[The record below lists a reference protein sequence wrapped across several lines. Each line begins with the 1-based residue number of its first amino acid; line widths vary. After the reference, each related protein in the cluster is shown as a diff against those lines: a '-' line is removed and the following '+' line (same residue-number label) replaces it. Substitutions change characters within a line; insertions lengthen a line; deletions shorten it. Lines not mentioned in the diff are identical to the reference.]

1 MVLSV
6 FGARLVQLQGVDP
19 HAYAAMAAAEG
30 TDIVELPAER
40 GDILDRNGKPLADS
54 VDGAMVVADPELT
67 RDKAP
72 ELAKFLAGR
81 LDVDYFETLKALRL
95 KDKQFAYIARRVP
108 ASKAEAVVAAAEDAG
123 FDGLD
128 TRHDPVRDYPAG
140 DVAANLIGFMGTDEA
155 TGRLRARTSTAC
167 WPGTTARS
175 ATPSASATGSRS
187 ARPPSS
193 RPSTARTCNTTIDLD
208 LQWYVQRVLRQTRED
223 ARADSAFAV
232 VLDTQT
238 GEVLALADDP
248 TFDARDPRSAKAK
261 GDLVSR
267 AMTDVYE
274 PGSVE
279 KVLTLSALI
288 DAGKATD
295 TTRVVVPSSLVS
307 GDRVIHDW
315 FSHDTLYMTLAG
327 VVAQSSNIGTV
338 LASRNFETGQLREYL
353 TKFGLGQKTNVGIAG
368 ETQGIL
374 PDPSIWTSMT
384 QDRIAFGQSLSVN
397 AMQMAAAVNTI
408 ANGGVRVS
416 PSLIR
421 GHGRHR
427 RGSAGRHRHRHHRAG
442 GEQEGRAPDD
452 ADDGARGRPRRRRRA
467 VRPDPGLPGGRQ
479 DRHRPARRPRVRL
492 LQQHL
497 HRLLRGLRPGRR
509 AALHGVRRGAE
520 PPQRWGWRL
529 RRRSGVR
536 QDHELRAQP
545 LRRPADR
552 LRAVPAPDDV
562 EARTSSLAL
571 MSDPARPLHPPHR
584 PLTELAAWLAAA
596 DPTARAH
603 GDLTGSATGVTL
615 ASQRVLP
622 GDVYAALSGSRAH
635 GMDYV
640 ASAVD
645 AGAVAVLTDSAGAA
659 RAPSGLPVLEVDAP
673 RSLLGRFAAH
683 VYGEPARSLRMLG
696 VTGTQ
701 GKTTTTRLAESA
713 LQRAGVRAGVI
724 GTVGTRVDA
733 EEIKTALTTPEAPD
747 LHALFAMMKR
757 AWRRRLRHGGL
768 QPRARAGSRRRRRL
782 RRRGLHQP
790 GPRPPRLPRR
800 RRGLLRGQ
808 GVAVHPRA
816 RASAA
821 W

>member
-1 MVLSV
+1 MRRTPSRPLAGAPSRSRGSLRGSPHLRLRFGFVVIAMVLSV

-30 TDIVELPAER
+30 TDIIELPAER

-54 VDGAMVVADPELT
+54 VDGAMVVANPELT

-108 ASKAEAVVAAAEDAG
+108 ASKAEAVVSAAEAAD

-140 DVAANLIGFMGTDEA
+140 DVAANLVGFMGTDEA
-155 TGRLRARTSTAC
+155 LAGFERNFDGLLAGHDGSERYSVGHGNRI
-167 WPGTTARS
+167 PLGN
-175 ATPSASATGSRS
+175 ATIEPAVDGQDL
-187 ARPPSS
+187 
-193 RPSTARTCNTTIDLD
+193 NTTIDLD

-232 VLDTQT
+232 VLDTET

-248 TFDARDPRSAKAK
+248 TYDARDPRSAKAK

-295 TTRVVVPSSLVS
+295 KTRVVVPSSLVS

-374 PDPSIWTSMT
+374 PGPEHLDVDDAGPHRVRPVAVGQRHADGRCGQHHRQRRGPGLAQPDP
-384 QDRIAFGQSLSVN
+384 R
-397 AMQMAAAVNTI
+397 
-408 ANGGVRVS
+408 
-416 PSLIR
+416 
-421 GHGRHR
+421 HGRHR
-427 RGSAGRHRHRHHRAG
+427 RWPAGRHRHGHHRAG
-442 GEQEGRAPDD
+442 GEQAGRAPDD
-452 ADDGARGRPRRRRRA
+452 PDDGARGRPRRRRRA

-497 HRLLRGLRPGRR
+497 HRLLRGLRPGRQ
-509 AALHGVRRGAE
+509 AALHGVRRRAE
-520 PPQRWGWRL
+520 PPQRWGRRF

-536 QDHELRAQP
+536 QDHELRAEP

-552 LRAVPAPDDV
+552 FR
-562 EARTSSLAL
+562 
-571 MSDPARPLHPPHR
+571 ARP
-584 PLTELAAWLAAA
+584 
-596 DPTARAH
+596 
-603 GDLTGSATGVTL
+603 
-615 ASQRVLP
+615 
-622 GDVYAALSGSRAH
+622 
-635 GMDYV
+635 
-640 ASAVD
+640 
-645 AGAVAVLTDSAGAA
+645 
-659 RAPSGLPVLEVDAP
+659 
-673 RSLLGRFAAH
+673 
-683 VYGEPARSLRMLG
+683 
-696 VTGTQ
+696 
-701 GKTTTTRLAESA
+701 
-713 LQRAGVRAGVI
+713 
-724 GTVGTRVDA
+724 
-733 EEIKTALTTPEAPD
+733 
-747 LHALFAMMKR
+747 
-757 AWRRRLRHGGL
+757 
-768 QPRARAGSRRRRRL
+768 GSRRR
-782 RRRGLHQP
+782 G
-790 GPRPPRLPRR
+790 GPDK
-800 RRGLLRGQ
+800 
-808 GVAVHPRA
+808 
-816 RASAA
+816 
-821 W
+821 